1 MAARDATPSPVQ
13 FIDLMAIDN
22 ALHHGVVQAHQ
33 QILPGF
39 AIFLAEASKRSSW
52 HRCGGSRAEVFFPQT
67 EGQGVDM

>member
-39 AIFLAEASKRSSW
+39 AIFSHEASVPAGIDAVAAARK
-52 HRCGGSRAEVFFPQT
+52 CFFPLT
-67 EGQGVDM
+67 EGRGVDM